1 MNFDLGGDA
10 SRIVASIR
18 RANATAECDLD
29 GTILS
34 ANANFVKLF
43 GYSEVEVIGR
53 NAAMLAP
60 KSTLDSSDYRAI
72 WEGIISGKPYFG
84 EMCQIRKDGQEV
96 WVFARFN
103 PIFRRDKPY
112 KAFIFA
118 TDVTETRAR
127 RAHFESQLQAVNR
140 MQAVIEFA
148 LDGTVIDA
156 NENFLSAFDYAL
168 DDIRGKHH
176 RMFVEPQDASSTE
189 YRHFWDKLRQGQVE
203 AAVFR
208 RVGKGGK
215 TVWIRASYN
224 PLFDPSGRVSSIIK
238 FATDITPAKLA
249 QLERQEAQERVN
261 SGVRDI
267 AEAVASTNQQATSAA
282 VAAVEA
288 SANVN
293 AVAAGSAQL
302 SSSVTE
308 INSQVMKALDIS
320 NEAVS
325 QANQAGATVASLVED
340 ARKISMVVDLISQ
353 IAAQTNLLALNATI
367 EAARAG
373 EAGRGFAVV
382 AGEVKSLAAQTAKAT
397 GDISAHIMA
406 VQASSQLAQGAIDA
420 INKTISAINGISIS
434 ISAAV
439 EEQAAVT
446 SDMSHNMQEAARG
459 VEMITGNMETVAKLT
474 RRADDGIRDIV
485 EAAKKAV

>member
-29 GTILS
+29 GKILS
-34 ANANFVKLF
+34 ANANFLTLF
-43 GYSEVEVIGR
+43 GYSESEIIGK
-53 NAAMLAP
+53 NAAVLTP
-60 KSTLDSSDYRAI
+60 KSTFESAGYRAI
-72 WEGIISGKPYFG
+72 WEGIKSGKPYFG
-84 EMCQIRKDGQEV
+84 EICQVRKDGQEV

-103 PIFRRDKPY
+103 PIFRGDTPY

-127 RAHFESQLQAVNR
+127 RAHFESQLQAINR
-140 MQAVIEFA
+140 IQAVIEFA
-148 LDGTVIDA
+148 LDGTVLDA
-156 NENFLSAFDYAL
+156 NENFLSTFGYAL
-168 DDIRGKHH
+168 DDIKGKHH
-176 RMFVEPQDASSTE
+176 RMFVEPQDVSAPE
-189 YRHFWDKLRQGQVE
+189 YRQFWDTLRQGEVQS
-203 AAVFR
+203 AVFR
-208 RVGKGGK
+208 RLGKGGK

-224 PLFDPSGRVSSIIK
+224 PLFDASGRISSIIK
-238 FATDITPAKLA
+238 FATDITPAKAA
-249 QLERQEAQERVN
+249 QIEREAAQERVN
-261 SGVRDI
+261 TGVRDI
-267 AEAVASTNQQATSAA
+267 ADAVASTNQQATSAA
-282 VAAVEA
+282 AAAVEA

-320 NEAVS
+320 NEAVT

-340 ARKISMVVDLISQ
+340 ARKISMVVELISQ

-420 INKTISAINGISIS
+420 ISQTISAINGISIS

-446 SDMSHNMQEAARG
+446 NDMSHNMQEAARG
-459 VEMITGNMETVAKLT
+459 VEMITGNMETVADLT
-474 RRADDGIRDIV
+474 RRADHGIQDIV
-485 EAAKKAV
+485 EAARKAI